1 MFLASS
7 DLYHHLDLL
16 SPGRPNQKP
25 TCSLEPLISSIN
37 RSPTQ
42 SRSFATSSS
51 PGLEAAR
58 DSLTAMPAV
67 NALSRLAA
75 KTGRSVDI
83 KWENKYLQIRVTFS
97 PFALSA

>member
-51 PGLEAAR
+51 SGLEAAR